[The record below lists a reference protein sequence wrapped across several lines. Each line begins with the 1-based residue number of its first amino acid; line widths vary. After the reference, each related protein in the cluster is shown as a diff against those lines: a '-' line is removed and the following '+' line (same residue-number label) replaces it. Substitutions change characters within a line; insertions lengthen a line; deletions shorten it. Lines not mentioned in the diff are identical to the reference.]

1 MVRVRLSLG
10 TGIRVRFK
18 IGVKVGVRV
27 MVNVGYGW
35 GWSTNRLCMSIK
47 NVNNETHRRSRV
59 RVSSNQ
65 MHFEAKNDAARAQ
78 NRALV
83 RATLGLMSGW
93 D

>member
-10 TGIRVRFK
+10 TGIMVRVRFK

-27 MVNVGYGW
+27 KVNVGYGW
-35 GWSTNRLCMSIK
+35 GWSTNRLYMSIK

-65 MHFEAKNDAARAQ
+65 MHFEARNDAARAQ

-83 RATLGLMSGW
+83 RAIGQR
-93 D
+93 